1 MNQSQIAFQKLVS
14 HQFTRLGLH
23 QGVAIAQKL
32 QTTSITKAEV
42 EFVREPDEYEF
53 YLIEVGHTLAHLLGL
68 CEQLIHATLFL
79 SAFTPTKRMKKAGI
93 NRASHLQYN
102 IENYLIRTQSLH
114 DRVLKLVNAV
124 FHLGLD
130 SRDCRHDTIA
140 KNLHVKVT
148 NVPINLRSI
157 GNLLEKYR
165 QERNIIV
172 HHESYLEDEL
182 RKLEMYY
189 LVQKDGINSDV
200 INQDIFPFI
209 TRNLTRKIVEQKT
222 EEFDQFNE
230 AVFKQLELLFDEL
243 KPKYEKLL
251 TSLSLKCG
259 HSLSPSD

>member
-1 MNQSQIAFQKLVS
+1 M
-14 HQFTRLGLH
+14 
-23 QGVAIAQKL
+23 
-32 QTTSITKAEV
+32 
-42 EFVREPDEYEF
+42 
-53 YLIEVGHTLAHLLGL
+53 
-68 CEQLIHATLFL
+68 
-79 SAFTPTKRMKKAGI
+79 
-93 NRASHLQYN
+93 
-102 IENYLIRTQSLH
+102 
-114 DRVLKLVNAV
+114 
-124 FHLGLD
+124 
-130 SRDCRHDTIA
+130 
-140 KNLHVKVT
+140 
-148 NVPINLRSI
+148 
-157 GNLLEKYR
+157 
-165 QERNIIV
+165 
-172 HHESYLEDEL
+172 